1 MAWLGTGQVQ
11 ATTCAGAITLNPASL
26 PITNQAL
33 VCGGTNDLNS
43 TNVPGALCGTG
54 DIDSYKNGNE
64 ALYTLTPTT
73 TGLYNVN
80 VTGQTWSSV
89 QVWAGCP
96 TSGGTCIYGDGNS
109 AASTTITVTLNAG
122 TQYYIWFDT
131 WPSPASPCPGTFS
144 IGPPPPPP
152 ANDNPCGAT
161 TLTANA
167 SCVYT
172 SSTTVNA
179 TATTGVPAPGCASY
193 NGGDVWFK
201 VVVPPS
207 GGLIFDTNTGVVT
220 DGGMA
225 LYTAPACSGPFTL
238 VTCDDDASANGLM
251 PMITAAGLTP
261 GSTVYVRFWEY
272 SNDNPGT
279 FSICAQTYTP
289 PTPPANDN
297 PCNATVAAV
306 NSGTTCVT
314 QTPGTVAGATASGLP
329 ATPCSGTPDN
339 DVWFRFTATSTTH
352 YISLNNVAG
361 NTTDMYHAI
370 YSGSCG
376 SLTNIACSDADQS
389 TVTGLTV
396 GNTYWIRVYTY
407 WTNSPAAN
415 TTFNLCITSPPPPPV
430 CGGMFY
436 DSGGP
441 SGNYSNNE
449 NFTYVICPPAG
460 QVAILIFSQFHTE
473 SFDDLTIH
481 DGNSAAAPVIGT
493 YSGTT
498 LPPPIIASNPTGC
511 LTVVF
516 DSDGSVINPG
526 WAAQVVCQTLPAG
539 DCVYLLQLH
548 DSNGNG
554 WGSSAVRV
562 RINGGAWTSHTV
574 TGSDNFALI
583 GVNMG
588 DLIEIDYVAS
598 GPNQGQN
605 SWTISKLGQFPYY
618 SSPTPP
624 TPGIAWSQVVTCGP
638 PPHPAQD
645 CLGGITVCSSLSIT
659 NNATN
664 WGETQDL
671 NAGNQGCLSSEH
683 MGTWY
688 FFSPQTA
695 GTIAFSITP
704 SNSTDDYDF
713 AVWGPFSSAQCP
725 TGPPLRCS
733 WNAPPSYITGLGNGA
748 TDLSEGASG
757 DGWVR
762 DIDALPNEVYVL
774 YIDNWSSSG
783 QAFTLDWQLSNG
795 ASLDCTV
802 LPMELLTLEAVANDP
817 VVHVQWATA
826 TEQNTS
832 HFVVERSPDNLQF
845 TPIGTV
851 QAAGNSQFR
860 TDYLFVDQHP
870 IRGVNYYRLEQVD
883 SDGASTRTYT
893 VTATLSMASST
904 LIFPNPASD
913 ILQVLLPAA
922 LGQEARIVLQ
932 DAVGRTVADR
942 VRLDPGQ
949 TASAMPLDGLAK
961 GWYRVSIAM
970 ADGTTLQGGTF
981 LKY

>member
-33 VCGGTNDLNS
+33 VCGGANDLNS

-73 TGLYNVN
+73 TGLYNVS
-80 VTGQTWSSV
+80 VSGQTWSSV

-131 WPSPASPCPGTFS
+131 WPTPTSPCPGTFS

-207 GGLIFDTNTGVVT
+207 GGLIFDTNTGVIT

-238 VTCDDDASANGLM
+238 VTCDDDASANGAM
-251 PMITAAGLTP
+251 PRITAGGLTP

-272 SNDNPGT
+272 GNDNPGT
-279 FSICAQTYTP
+279 FSICAQTYAP

-329 ATPCSGTPDN
+329 ATPCFGTPDN
-339 DVWFRFTATSTTH
+339 DVWFQFTATNTTH
-352 YISLNNVAG
+352 YISLNNVVG

-407 WTNSPAAN
+407 WANSPAAN

-436 DSGGP
+436 DSGGA

-449 NFTYVICPPAG
+449 NYTYVICPPPG
-460 QVAILIFSQFHTE
+460 QAASLLFTQFNTE
-473 SFDDLTIH
+473 SIDDLIIY
-481 DGNSAAAPVIGT
+481 DGNSTAAPVIGT

-516 DSDGSVINPG
+516 DSDGSVVYGG
-526 WAAQVVCQTLPAG
+526 WAANVNCQALPAG
-539 DCVYLLQLH
+539 DCVYILRLH
-548 DSNGNG
+548 DSAGNG
-554 WGSSAVRV
+554 WGSSAVRY
-562 RINGGAWTSHTV
+562 RINGGAWNSYTV
-574 TGSDNFALI
+574 TASDNFVLI

-638 PPHPAQD
+638 PPNPPQD
-645 CLGGITVCSSLSIT
+645 CLGGITICNSQSIT
-659 NNATN
+659 HNSTD
-664 WGETQDL
+664 WGWTMDL
-671 NAGNQGCLSSEH
+671 NSGNQGCLSSEH
-683 MGTWY
+683 QGTWY

-695 GTIAFSITP
+695 GTVGFTITP
-704 SNSTDDYDF
+704 SSNDDYDF

-733 WNAPPSYITGLGNGA
+733 WNAPGGQYLTGLGNGA
-748 TDLSEGASG
+748 SDVSEGASG
-757 DGWVR
+757 DGWVQT
-762 DIDALPNEVYVL
+762 INVTAGQVYVM

-783 QAFTLDWQLSNG
+783 QAFTLNWQLSG
-795 ASLDCTV
+795 TSLDCTV

-832 HFVVERSPDNLQF
+832 HFVVERSPDNVQF

-860 TDYLFVDQHP
+860 TDYLFVDEHP
-870 IRGVNYYRLEQVD
+870 LRGVNYYRLEQVD
-883 SDGASTRTYT
+883 HDGASTRTHT
-893 VTATLSMASST
+893 VTATLSLGST
-904 LIFPNPASD
+904 AMIFPNPATN

-942 VRLDPGQ
+942 VKLDPGQ
-949 TASAMPLDGLAK
+949 TATAMPLDGLAK

>member
-1 MAWLGTGQVQ
+1 
-11 ATTCAGAITLNPASL
+11 
-26 PITNQAL
+26 
-33 VCGGTNDLNS
+33 
-43 TNVPGALCGTG
+43 
-54 DIDSYKNGNE
+54 
-64 ALYTLTPTT
+64 
-73 TGLYNVN
+73 
-80 VTGQTWSSV
+80 
-89 QVWAGCP
+89 
-96 TSGGTCIYGDGNS
+96 
-109 AASTTITVTLNAG
+109 
-122 TQYYIWFDT
+122 
-131 WPSPASPCPGTFS
+131 
-144 IGPPPPPP
+144 
-152 ANDNPCGAT
+152 
-161 TLTANA
+161 
-167 SCVYT
+167 
-172 SSTTVNA
+172 VNA

-562 RINGGAWTSHTV
+562 RINGGAWTSH
-574 TGSDNFALI
+574 FALI